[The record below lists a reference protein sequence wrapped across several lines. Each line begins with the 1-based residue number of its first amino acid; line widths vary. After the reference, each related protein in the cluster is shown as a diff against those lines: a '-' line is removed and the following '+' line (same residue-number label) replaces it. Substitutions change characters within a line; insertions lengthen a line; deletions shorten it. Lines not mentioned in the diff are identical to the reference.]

1 MRWKDK
7 EWRQCTE
14 FPARNFPIAHRSLRY
29 LLKEHKLRE
38 WHDFRHASL
47 RESIHVIKTFQMM
60 AMTTLRSGQEAWAD
74 SRAQGF
80 EWQRLESMYKWVSRV
95 EGGGSRKRAFF
106 REDDWSF
113 VYWRYTRL
121 RRFFFFAYCC
131 CNNTIF
137 SVPTWMPSFFRYPS
151 LLLRF
156 YVLIRFR
163 LLLPGFYWFIQFC
176 ISFHGQEWVRLSL
189 PLELNFVCK
198 NISGRERK
206 KSRANQI
213 FLLGIRLH
221 LCEA

>member
-1 MRWKDK
+1 MARL
-7 EWRQCTE
+7 
-14 FPARNFPIAHRSLRY
+14 PACQPPGIRSCDQNFPKDGDDNVAERPGSMGRLSCAG
-29 LLKEHKLRE
+29 
-38 WHDFRHASL
+38 FRVTKI
-47 RESIHVIKTFQMM
+47 RKYVQ
-60 AMTTLRSGQEAWAD
+60 
-74 SRAQGF
+74 
-80 EWQRLESMYKWVSRV
+80 VSV
-95 EGGGSRKRAFF
+95 EDGGWGSRKRAFSSG
-106 REDDWSF
+106 RWLIICLLTIHS
-113 VYWRYTRL
+113 L
-121 RRFFFFAYCC
+121 ASLFFAYCC